1 MYLSRISL
9 SPEAADDVRFGG
21 VFDSPYQLHQEIWTL
36 FSDDPNRR
44 RDFLYRLDQDGRS
57 DRRLPRVFSLS
68 RRAPRPLPGVW
79 QVETREFHP
88 AFEVG
93 NRLRFVL
100 RANPVVARSGSRH
113 DVVTDAI
120 RKLKEQA
127 VPRRAWPSPE
137 QIVRSAC
144 IEWLARRAE
153 TNGFALSAGEVQ
165 VERHEVQS
173 FTKPDGWPVR
183 LAVCDFEGVL
193 RVTEREPF
201 LAALRTGIG
210 PAKGFGNGLLL
221 CGREAA

>member
-44 RDFLYRLDQDGRS
+44 RDFLYRLDQEGRKEG
-57 DRRLPRVFSLS
+57 RPRVFSLS
-68 RRAPRPLPGVW
+68 NRAPRPLPGVW
-79 QVETREFHP
+79 QVETREFRP
-88 AFEVG
+88 TFEVG
-93 NRLRFVL
+93 DRLRFVL

-144 IEWLARRAE
+144 IDWLARRAE
-153 TNGFALSAGEVQ
+153 THGFALGRRGEGRAARGAVVHQ
-165 VERHEVQS
+165 AR
-173 FTKPDGWPVR
+173 R
-183 LAVCDFEGVL
+183 LARAAGGLRLRGRLAGHRPRAVPGRAAHRHRPRQGV
-193 RVTEREPF
+193 RQRP
-201 LAALRTGIG
+201 AAV
-210 PAKGFGNGLLL
+210 
-221 CGREAA
+221 